1 MTEQTAADRL
11 RVLVLYGGQSP
22 EHSVSCVTAAGVL
35 GAADSA
41 RFEMLPVGIT
51 RDGQWTLPTTD
62 PRTHAFDPGG
72 DLPEVLAGES
82 RVVLHPG
89 PAGTSERGAELLE
102 VSADGEARSLGHVD
116 VVFPLLHGPFGE
128 DGSIQGLL
136 EAAGVPYVGAGI
148 LASAV
153 GMDKHFMKMAFAAA
167 GLRVG
172 DFETVT
178 GRQWEQDPA
187 AALER
192 VRRLSLPVFVKPA
205 RGGSSVGITRV
216 DDWSELEQAM
226 EEARAHDPKVVVEQG
241 IDGREI
247 ECAVLGGRSGSA
259 PRASMP
265 GEIDVH
271 DGGEAHQFYDFAA
284 KYTDGAA
291 ADLSCPAD
299 LPEHVLEEV
308 RRQAVIGF
316 EAVDAEGISRVDF
329 FVTEAGE
336 PVINEI
342 NTMPGFTPIS
352 MYPRMWQASGVTYP
366 ELITELISLAAERST
381 GLR

>member
-1 MTEQTAADRL
+1 MSAERL
-11 RVLVLYGGQSP
+11 RVLVLYGGQSS
-22 EHSVSCVTAAGVL
+22 EHAVSCVTAAGVL
-35 GAADSA
+35 GAADA
-41 RFEMLPVGIT
+41 ERFEMLPVGIT
-51 RDGQWTLPTTD
+51 RDGQWTVPTTD
-62 PRTHAFDPGG
+62 PRTYAFSAEGAM
-72 DLPEVLAGES
+72 PEVTAGET

-89 PAGTSERGAELLE
+89 SAGTAERGAQMLE
-102 VSADGEARSLGHVD
+102 VAADGSTRSLGHVD

-128 DGSIQGLL
+128 DGSIQGML
-136 EAAGVPYVGAGI
+136 EACGVPYVGAGI

-153 GMDKHFMKMAFAAA
+153 GMDKHFMKVAFAAA

-172 DFETVT
+172 DFETIT
-178 GRQWEQDPA
+178 GRQWRQDPA
-187 AALER
+187 AAIER
-192 VRRLSLPVFVKPA
+192 VHRLNLPVFVKPA

-216 DDWSELEQAM
+216 DDWSELEQAIDQ
-226 EEARAHDPKVVVEQG
+226 AREHDPKLVIEEG

-247 ECAVLGGRSGSA
+247 ECAVLGGRDGAA
-259 PRASMP
+259 PRASLP

-271 DGGEAHQFYDFAA
+271 DGGESHQFYDFTA
-284 KYTDGAA
+284 KYTDGTA

-299 LPEHVLEEV
+299 LPEQVLEEV

-329 FVTEAGE
+329 FVTAEGE
-336 PVINEI
+336 PIINEI

-352 MYPRMWQASGVTYP
+352 MYPQMWQASGLSYP
-366 ELITELISLAAERST
+366 DLITELITLAAERST